1 MDHNFKARYQNVR
14 IRPLAKGDIEA
25 LRLWRNDASKT
36 RFLRPLGEITPQMQ
50 ENWFYRYLDSP
61 DEYIFAID
69 ETERLGRMVGS
80 VALYD
85 VHGNVAEVGKI
96 QIGDAAANGRGI
108 GRTSKVMA
116 MWIGFRKLGLK
127 KIVNSVH
134 RDNRPAYINDLRVGF
149 RIVGEHPAPVPAGG
163 VEDEMEIDEKRL
175 LEVNPFV
182 TEIIL
187 N

>member
-1 MDHNFKARYQNVR
+1 MDHNFEARYQNVR

-25 LRLWRNDASKT
+25 LRLWRNDTSKT
-36 RFLRPLGEITPQMQ
+36 RFLRQIGEITPQMQ
-50 ENWFYRYLDSP
+50 ESWFYRYLDSP

-69 ETERLGRMVGS
+69 ETERLDRMVGS

-85 VHGNVAEVGKI
+85 VCGDVAEVGKI
-96 QIGDAAANGRGI
+96 QIGDTAANGCGI
-108 GRTSKVMA
+108 GRTSLVMA

-127 KIVNSVH
+127 KIVGSVH
-134 RDNRPAYINDLRVGF
+134 RDNHSAYINDLRVGF
-149 RIVGEHPAPVPAGG
+149 QIVGEHPAAVGG
-163 VEDEMEIDEKRL
+163 VEDDIEIDEKRL